1 MCKLWLLLCRN
12 AKKGNKVSKYNHGK
26 KSMKVQFIIYDD
38 MDTILKEMGTCHNNP
53 KKATN
58 N

>member
-1 MCKLWLLLCRN
+1 
-12 AKKGNKVSKYNHGK
+12 
-26 KSMKVQFIIYDD
+26 MKVQFIIYDD
-38 MDTILKEMGTCHNNP
+38 METILKEMGSCHNNP

>member
-1 MCKLWLLLCRN
+1 MTIAMQKCQ
-12 AKKGNKVSKYNHGK
+12 KGNKVSKYNHGK